1 MAETGLAQRIAAR
14 VRARG
19 GGRLHVQARR
29 GTAHVARQVGADLF
43 DRSPLGA
50 GDDVAVH
57 RFDRAEDLVD
67 FERAAERRR
76 VGHPPGSDEVLD
88 EGRGPVAEGEVGRR
102 FLGEQTRGQ
111 EQEQKSGAHGGGN
124 IVYPPMHVENHR
136 GSVVESRHAVH
147 VAVVDSNGR
156 LVAQAGD
163 PAYTT
168 FWRSAAKPF
177 QAQPLVEDGVVER
190 FGLQRQDLAL
200 ACASH
205 SSEPA
210 HVALVREF
218 LQRIGC
224 SERDLMCGPHRPLSD
239 AVAKDY
245 ETRGVRLTAVYS
257 NCSGKHTGML
267 ALAKHHGWPT
277 EFYARVE
284 HPVQQR
290 CLKSVSEYTDVAVQD
305 IGVAVDGCGVACFAL
320 PLRNMALA
328 YTRIPA
334 AILEAM
340 VLHPELIAG
349 EGRPCT
355 EMMRAHPG
363 RVVAK
368 VGAEGV
374 YSASLIRE
382 GLGVTLKVEDGHSVA
397 SALAIASVLAELGL
411 KPQPAALLKKP
422 ITNSRG
428 ETVGEMRVNGGL
440 LK

>member
-1 MAETGLAQRIAAR
+1 
-14 VRARG
+14 
-19 GGRLHVQARR
+19 
-29 GTAHVARQVGADLF
+29 
-43 DRSPLGA
+43 
-50 GDDVAVH
+50 
-57 RFDRAEDLVD
+57 
-67 FERAAERRR
+67 
-76 VGHPPGSDEVLD
+76 
-88 EGRGPVAEGEVGRR
+88 
-102 FLGEQTRGQ
+102 
-111 EQEQKSGAHGGGN
+111 
-124 IVYPPMHVENHR
+124 MHVENRR
-136 GSVVESRHAVH
+136 GSVVESRHVVH
-147 VAVVDSNGR
+147 VAVVDGDGR
-156 LVAQAGD
+156 LVAGAGNPD
-163 PAYTT
+163 LVT

-177 QAQPLVEDGVVER
+177 QAMPLVEDGVVER
-190 FGLQRQDLAL
+190 FGLTRQDLAL

-205 SSEPA
+205 SSEPGQ
-210 HVALVREF
+210 VALVREF

-277 EFYARVE
+277 EFYARLE

-290 CLKSVSEYTDVAVQD
+290 CLKTVSEYTDLPVKE
-305 IGVAVDGCGVACFAL
+305 IGVALDGCGVACFAL

-328 YTRIPA
+328 YTRIPTS
-334 AILEAM
+334 ILEPM

-382 GLGVTLKVEDGHSVA
+382 SLGVTLKVEDGHSAA

-411 KPQPAALLKKP
+411 KPQPASLLKRP

-440 LK
+440 ER

>member
-1 MAETGLAQRIAAR
+1 
-14 VRARG
+14 
-19 GGRLHVQARR
+19 
-29 GTAHVARQVGADLF
+29 
-43 DRSPLGA
+43 
-50 GDDVAVH
+50 
-57 RFDRAEDLVD
+57 
-67 FERAAERRR
+67 
-76 VGHPPGSDEVLD
+76 
-88 EGRGPVAEGEVGRR
+88 
-102 FLGEQTRGQ
+102 
-111 EQEQKSGAHGGGN
+111 
-124 IVYPPMHVENHR
+124 
-136 GSVVESRHAVH
+136 
-147 VAVVDSNGR
+147 
-156 LVAQAGD
+156 
-163 PAYTT
+163 
-168 FWRSAAKPF
+168 
-177 QAQPLVEDGVVER
+177 
-190 FGLQRQDLAL
+190 
-200 ACASH
+200 
-205 SSEPA
+205 
-210 HVALVREF
+210 
-218 LQRIGC
+218 
-224 SERDLMCGPHRPLSD
+224 MCGPHRPLSD

-328 YTRIPA
+328 YARIPA

-411 KPQPAALLKKP
+411 KPQPASLLTRP

-440 LK
+440 VK

>member
-1 MAETGLAQRIAAR
+1 MTHQGALTPGWQPG
-14 VRARG
+14 VNTPYYFSRAM
-19 GGRLHVQARR
+19 
-29 GTAHVARQVGADLF
+29 F
-43 DRSPLGA
+43 
-50 GDDVAVH
+50 
-57 RFDRAEDLVD
+57 
-67 FERAAERRR
+67 
-76 VGHPPGSDEVLD
+76 
-88 EGRGPVAEGEVGRR
+88 
-102 FLGEQTRGQ
+102 
-111 EQEQKSGAHGGGN
+111 
-124 IVYPPMHVENHR
+124 VENRR
-136 GSVVESRHAVH
+136 GSVVESRHVAH
-147 VAVVDSNGR
+147 VAVVDAAGK
-156 LVAQAGD
+156 LVASAGD
-163 PAYTT
+163 PDLVT
-168 FWRSAAKPF
+168 FWRSGAKPF
-177 QAQPLVEDGVVER
+177 QALPLIEDGAALH
-190 FGLQRQDLAL
+190 FKLTRQDLAL

-210 HVALVREF
+210 QVTLVREF

-245 ETRGVRLTAVYS
+245 EMRGVRLTAIYS

-284 HPVQQR
+284 HPVQRR
-290 CLKSVSEYTDVAVQD
+290 CLQSISDHTDVPAND
-305 IGVAVDGCGVACFAL
+305 IGVAVDGCGVATFAL
-320 PLRNMALA
+320 PLRKMALA
-328 YTRIPA
+328 YARLGMRDAGSATRNVV
-334 AILEAM
+334 EAM
-340 VLHPELIAG
+340 LHHPELVAG

-374 YSASLIRE
+374 YSAALLRE

-397 SALAIASVLAELGL
+397 SALAIAAVLAELGL
-411 KPQPAALLKKP
+411 KPQPASLLKRP

-440 LK
+440 ER

>member
-1 MAETGLAQRIAAR
+1 
-14 VRARG
+14 
-19 GGRLHVQARR
+19 
-29 GTAHVARQVGADLF
+29 
-43 DRSPLGA
+43 
-50 GDDVAVH
+50 
-57 RFDRAEDLVD
+57 
-67 FERAAERRR
+67 
-76 VGHPPGSDEVLD
+76 
-88 EGRGPVAEGEVGRR
+88 
-102 FLGEQTRGQ
+102 
-111 EQEQKSGAHGGGN
+111 
-124 IVYPPMHVENHR
+124 MHVENRR
-136 GSVVESRHAVH
+136 GSVVESRHIVH
-147 VAVVDSNGR
+147 VAVVDGNGR
-156 LVAQAGD
+156 VVASAGNPDLV
-163 PAYTT
+163 T

-190 FGLQRQDLAL
+190 FGLTRQDLAL

-210 HVALVREF
+210 QVALVREF
-218 LQRIGC
+218 LQRAQC

-239 AVAKDY
+239 AVARDY

-290 CLKSVSEYTDVAVQD
+290 CLKSVSEFTDVPVPD

-328 YTRIPA
+328 YARLRISDFGSRITQGEVKS
-334 AILEAM
+334 AIRNPQSAIGEAM
-340 VLHPELIAG
+340 LHHPELVAG

-355 EMMRAHPG
+355 ELMRAHPG

-374 YSASLIRE
+374 YSAALIRE
-382 GLGVTLKVEDGHSVA
+382 GLGVTLKVEDGHSLA

-411 KPQPAALLKKP
+411 KPQPASLLTKS

-440 LK
+440 ER